1 MTAGARLKRLAR
13 SLLGRAP
20 GLRRV
25 LRAALLRLRPL
36 PPRRMH
42 VPLDGKDLSP
52 SAQAAYDALKQRFRS
67 GKR

>member
-1 MTAGARLKRLAR
+1 MAAARLKRLAR
-13 SLLGRAP
+13 SLLARAP
-20 GLRRV
+20 GLHRL
-25 LRAALLRLRPL
+25 LRTAILRLRPL

-52 SAQAAYDALKQRFRS
+52 DAQAAYDALKRRFRP